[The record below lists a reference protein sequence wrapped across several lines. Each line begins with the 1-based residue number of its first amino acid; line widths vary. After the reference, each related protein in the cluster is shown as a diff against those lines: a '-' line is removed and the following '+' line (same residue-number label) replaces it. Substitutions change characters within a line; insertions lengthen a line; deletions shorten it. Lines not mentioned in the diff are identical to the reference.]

1 MGKLSPELWLV
12 LIPAY
17 SWLLFALGGTQIS
30 DTIEGQK
37 WLRRFVLTFL
47 WGLCA
52 FLGGFHWYQAVG
64 VFVLGTV
71 MLHMGY
77 GSRTSWPMRIL
88 VFAGYGIISAP
99 IGLSFWNIATAL
111 ICPLMFYLSNQ
122 KWATKTFVWKVCEG
136 TFGALIGITIAF
148 ALTGYGLIW

>member
-1 MGKLSPELWLV
+1 MLNKELWLV

-30 DTIEGQK
+30 DKIEGQK

-47 WGLCA
+47 WGLCV

-77 GSRTSWPMRIL
+77 GDRTSWKMKW
-88 VFAGYGIISAP
+88 VMFAGYGIISAP

-111 ICPLMFYLSNQ
+111 FCPIAMYLSQ
-122 KWATKTFVWKVCEG
+122 TKWAKSTMVWKIWEG
-136 TFGALIGITIAF
+136 TVGALIGITIGF
-148 ALTGYGLIW
+148 ALAGHGWIW